1 MCKNP
6 QIFFNKR
13 NLTTH
18 KKNYIPWLH
27 EIYRKNAR
35 YISKA
40 INMINHLIKKKK
52 HVLNG
57 YKQTFDKIKDVLMI
71 FLKRQEIGNRWEF
84 FTLVKI
90 SLETLRKYYT

>member
-40 INMINHLIKKKK
+40 INMINHLIKKKNMFSMDANK
-52 HVLNG
+52 HLTKSKM
-57 YKQTFDKIKDVLMI
+57 Y
-71 FLKRQEIGNRWEF
+71 
-84 FTLVKI
+84 
-90 SLETLRKYYT
+90 